1 MPKEKTFATVA
12 WTAEDLQ
19 TLRPNWSD
27 KKCEDWLDSNEDY
40 IQTRLI
46 ELGWEVMESLLSGD
60 E

>member
-1 MPKEKTFATVA
+1 MPKEPTFAEVA

-27 KKCEDWLDSNEDY
+27 EQCEEWLDRNEDY